1 MGLCDVWRFLHGQER
16 GYSYYS
22 AVHDMHSRL
31 DYFLTTA
38 DMLPRI
44 QMIEYRA
51 KGIIDHAQLQ
61 MAVSMGPDR
70 QEKNVACKRGEV
82 YLRKWRRYSSPDTVG
97 KERLPDRRT
106 CPQGYN
112 ASLSAQSCE
121 EEVRPRQGACA
132 PKLKRCYAAEAE
144 LGVVLGLNQY
154 RYCRGGALHSRHH
167 AIR

>member
-70 QEKNVACKRGEV
+70 QEKNVACKRGD
-82 YLRKWRRYSSPDTVG
+82 Y
-97 KERLPDRRT
+97 
-106 CPQGYN
+106 
-112 ASLSAQSCE
+112 
-121 EEVRPRQGACA
+121 
-132 PKLKRCYAAEAE
+132 
-144 LGVVLGLNQY
+144 
-154 RYCRGGALHSRHH
+154 
-167 AIR
+167 